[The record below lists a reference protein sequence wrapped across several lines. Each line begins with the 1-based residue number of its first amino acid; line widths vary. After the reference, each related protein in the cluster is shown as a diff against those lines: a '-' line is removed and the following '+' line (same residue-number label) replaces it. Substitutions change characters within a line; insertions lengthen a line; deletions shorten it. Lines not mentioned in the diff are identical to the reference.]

1 MYDRPLR
8 WWWDGQLCLFT
19 VGFWTVFLLTKGAY
33 ALRPSIPGRLCPGR
47 GRSRQKARGEAGL
60 GVYALRPAGSN
71 LRCYESILPFATS
84 LHQEEAHFGAWHGDC
99 PANIVA
105 ERARLARD
113 SPFGA
118 ALPHD
123 TFSRTCP
130 RCTCSRSFRFFQL
143 SGPRLGRAFTSVPG
157 CCTCSWHCWAVSRAL
172 APRWRL
178 CQ

>member
-47 GRSRQKARGEAGL
+47 GRSRQKVRGEAGL

-99 PANIVA
+99 PANTVA

-113 SPFGA
+113 RPFGA

-130 RCTCSRSFRFFQL
+130 RCTYSRSFRFFQL
-143 SGPRLGRAFTSVPG
+143 SGPRLGPAFTSVP
-157 CCTCSWHCWAVSRAL
+157 
-172 APRWRL
+172 
-178 CQ
+178 